1 MCVVLQGV
9 ADVSFYFFRVY
20 FFSLASKLLQ
30 FHRQAFVVQF
40 LNVIYVICNIVEC
53 SNSLHVLI
61 TVTLYELLISTWYV
75 WPVVYYY
82 IILLNDLRRTQV
94 DNFSLKSTTNPD

>member
-40 LNVIYVICNIVEC
+40 LNVIYVICNITYIVICIQSEVIVDLDEC
-53 SNSLHVLI
+53 IVR
-61 TVTLYELLISTWYV
+61 YE
-75 WPVVYYY
+75 
-82 IILLNDLRRTQV
+82 
-94 DNFSLKSTTNPD
+94 